1 MSIPYDNQL
10 PVLEKYRLTPNEYYI
25 LLAILNIQDGNPIE
39 DLGRFLNISVE
50 HKKILRDSLISL
62 QNKGIILKSYKIPNS
77 GEKFNPLDVEIN
89 KNVVKTF
96 WKASFEMGAELFETY
111 PMFANINGNIVSI
124 RSISK
129 KFNTP
134 EDAFRYYS
142 KVINWNP
149 EKHREI
155 IDLIKWEQNNE
166 VHFINMSLSSFI
178 IDRKWNEL
186 QALKDGK
193 LANINYDTIR
203 CL

>member
-1 MSIPYDNQL
+1 MNTYNIDEDI
-10 PVLEKYRLTPNEYYI
+10 VILEKYRLTPTELFVLKTI
-25 LLAILNIQDGNPIE
+25 LLFDDDNSYLHRYLQIDSNKKSFRDIL
-39 DLGRFLNISVE
+39 L
-50 HKKILRDSLISL
+50 SL
-62 QNKGIILKSYKIPNS
+62 QNKGIILKSYKIPEK
-77 GEKFNPLDVEIN
+77 GEKFNPLDVEFN
-89 KNVVKTF
+89 KNVIKTF
-96 WKASFEMGAELFETY
+96 WKASFEMGSELFETY
-111 PMFANINGNIVSI
+111 PMFATINGAIVSI

-142 KVINWNP
+142 KAINWNP

-193 LANINYDTIR
+193 LANINYDTIKS
-203 CL
+203 L

>member
-1 MSIPYDNQL
+1 VLILENEICL
-10 PVLEKYRLTPNEYYI
+10 LEKYKLTPTELFTIKII
-25 LLAILNIQDGNPIE
+25 LLAKEDGEYQWLQRYVQLVN
-39 DLGRFLNISVE
+39 
-50 HKKILRDSLISL
+50 LRDILISL
-62 QNKGIILKSYKIPNS
+62 QNKSIILKSYKIPNK
-77 GEKFNPLDVEIN
+77 GEQLEVEDIPFNKVFQ
-89 KNVVKTF
+89 KQYF
-96 WKASFEMGAELFETY
+96 KASFEMGAELFETY
-111 PMFANINGNIVSI
+111 PMFANINGAIVSI

-142 KVINWNP
+142 KAINWNP
-149 EKHREI
+149 EKHKEI

-193 LANINYDTIR
+193 LANINYETIR
-203 CL
+203 SL

>member
-1 MSIPYDNQL
+1 MNSDNQL
-10 PVLEKYRLTPNEYYI
+10 AILEKYRLTPNEYYI
-25 LLAILNIQDGNPIE
+25 LTLILEVQDGNSVE
-39 DLGRFLNISVE
+39 NLSRFLSISDE
-50 HKKILRDSLISL
+50 HKRLFRESLVSL
-62 QNKGIILKSYKIPNS
+62 QSKGIILKSYKIPGK
-77 GEKFNPLDVEIN
+77 GEKFNPLDVELN
-89 KNVVKTF
+89 KNVIKTF
-96 WKASFEMGAELFETY
+96 WKASFEMGSELFETY
-111 PMFANINGNIVSI
+111 PMFATINGAIVSI

-142 KVINWNP
+142 KAINWNP
-149 EKHREI
+149 EKHKEI

-193 LANINYDTIR
+193 LANINYDTIKS
-203 CL
+203 L

>member
-1 MSIPYDNQL
+1 LNTYNIDEDI
-10 PVLEKYRLTPNEYYI
+10 VILEKYRLTPTELFVLKTI
-25 LLAILNIQDGNPIE
+25 LLFDDDNSYLYRYLQIDSNRKG
-39 DLGRFLNISVE
+39 F
-50 HKKILRDSLISL
+50 RDILISL
-62 QNKGIILKSYKIPNS
+62 QNKGIILKSYKIPGK
-77 GEKFNPLDVEIN
+77 GEKFNPLDVELN
-89 KNVVKTF
+89 KNVIKTF
-96 WKASFEMGAELFETY
+96 WKASFEMGSELFETY
-111 PMFANINGNIVSI
+111 PMFATINGAIVSI

-142 KVINWNP
+142 KAINWNP
-149 EKHREI
+149 EKHKEI

-193 LANINYDTIR
+193 LANINYDTIKS
-203 CL
+203 L

>member
-1 MSIPYDNQL
+1 MNTYNIDEDI
-10 PVLEKYRLTPNEYYI
+10 VILEKYRLTPTELFVLKTI
-25 LLAILNIQDGNPIE
+25 LLFDDDNSYLYRYLQIDSNKKSFRDIL
-39 DLGRFLNISVE
+39 L
-50 HKKILRDSLISL
+50 SL
-62 QNKGIILKSYKIPNS
+62 QNKGIILKSYKIPEK
-77 GEKFNPLDVEIN
+77 GEKFNPLDVEFN
-89 KNVVKTF
+89 KNVIKTF
-96 WKASFEMGAELFETY
+96 WKASFEMGSELFETY
-111 PMFANINGNIVSI
+111 PMFATINGAIVSI

-142 KVINWNP
+142 KAINWNP
-149 EKHREI
+149 EKHKEI

-193 LANINYDTIR
+193 LANINYDTIKS
-203 CL
+203 L

>member
-1 MSIPYDNQL
+1 MNVNSDNQL
-10 PVLEKYRLTPNEYYI
+10 VILEKYRLTPNEYYI
-25 LLAILNIQDGNPIE
+25 LTLILEVQDGNSTE
-39 DLGRFLNISVE
+39 RLSRFLSISDE
-50 HKKILRDSLISL
+50 HRRLFREALISL
-62 QNKGIILKSYKIPNS
+62 QSKGVILKSYKIPGK
-77 GEKFNPLDVEIN
+77 GEKFNPLDVELN

-96 WKASFEMGAELFETY
+96 WKASFEMGSELFETY
-111 PMFANINGNIVSI
+111 PMFANINGSIVSI

-142 KVINWNP
+142 KSINWNP

-193 LANINYDTIR
+193 LANINYETIR
-203 CL
+203 SL

>member
-1 MSIPYDNQL
+1 MNTYNIDDDI
-10 PVLEKYRLTPNEYYI
+10 VILEKYRLNPTELFVLKTI
-25 LLAILNIQDGNPIE
+25 LLFE
-39 DLGRFLNISVE
+39 DNKDYLYRYLQI
-50 HKKILRDSLISL
+50 DSNKSTFRETLLSL
-62 QNKGIILKSYKIPNS
+62 QSKGVILKSYKIPGK
-77 GEKFNPLDVEIN
+77 GEKFNPLDVELN
-89 KNVVKTF
+89 KNVIKTF
-96 WKASFEMGAELFETY
+96 WKASFEMGSELFETY
-111 PMFANINGNIVSI
+111 PMFANINGSIVSI

-142 KVINWNP
+142 KSINWNP

-193 LANINYDTIR
+193 LANINYETIR
-203 CL
+203 SL